1 MWILGILVVSA
12 VALVGF
18 AALRPRARVMSRA
31 EFLPTL
37 EAWVSDTL
45 AAGDWD
51 YLECCS
57 LSDPQLEAAR
67 TRCAA
72 ISLDPA
78 LTLNP
83 QESWRLN
90 PAGKLKVQEL
100 ILELRG
106 HGSAA
111 A

>member
-1 MWILGILVVSA
+1 MWILGILIVSA

-18 AALRPRARVMSRA
+18 AALRPRARVMSHA
-31 EFLPTL
+31 EFLASL
-37 EAWVSDTL
+37 EAWVADTL
-45 AAGDWD
+45 TAGEWD
-51 YLECCS
+51 YLECCR
-57 LSDPQLEAAR
+57 LSDRRLEAAR
-67 TRCAA
+67 KRCAS

-90 PAGKLKVQEL
+90 PAGKLEVKEL

-106 HGSAA
+106 QDSAA